1 MSTTV
6 DQSTVYIEKKC
17 FQIISKFQIQFPL
30 CPWSTHALCCLPVV
44 WSRGGLLAGSGYY
57 AVNMMTQIN

>member
-17 FQIISKFQIQFPL
+17 FQIISKFQIQFSL
-30 CPWSTHALCCLPVV
+30 CPGNIHVLYCLLVAWPSV
-44 WSRGGLLAGSGYY
+44 GLLAVSGY
-57 AVNMMTQIN
+57 